1 MGSLWLRSCG
11 RSDST
16 SLHWPFIEPKEGE
29 FHFDRH
35 DARVRDAGSRNLFPL
50 GWVEFSDIPDYARSS
65 NGYFDEKKYLD
76 FLNRVVERYDGD
88 GVDDMPGLQRPIKHW
103 EIGNEVTMR
112 TEFTGTPEDYG
123 HVLQISYRAIKAN
136 CPDCQVLIA
145 GWMTYANSL
154 PAFQRSLNYLDKVLS
169 HGGAESFDIL
179 SFHSYT
185 SDCPFLTRAH
195 VKGFSDLL
203 ARYGRKA
210 PMWMT
215 ESDTMLRSKRGDG
228 TVIEHSLRQ
237 QSEDLIKRAVIAF
250 DAGVQVY
257 FWHGFDD
264 AIAGGPGFGFFDE
277 NQKPKPIFYN
287 LRLLRERVGDR
298 TNVERVEL
306 GEESLYF
313 FKFSTQA
320 HSSFVLWSESGD
332 KTLDLAK
339 YLKSPSVRL
348 TWAITQT
355 GKESPQTGKADIH
368 EVPATKTPVFIEGDS
383 SKT

>member
-1 MGSLWLRSCG
+1 MGSLWLRSFG
-11 RSDST
+11 PYDLT

-35 DARVRDAGSRNLFPL
+35 DARVRDAGSRNLFPMGL
-50 GWVEFSDIPDYARSS
+50 VEFNDIPDYARSS

-76 FLNRVVERYDGD
+76 FLTKVVERYDGD
-88 GVDDMPGLQRPIKHW
+88 GVNDMPGLQRPIKYW
-103 EIGNEVTMR
+103 EIGNEVTMK

-145 GWMTYANSL
+145 GWMTYGNAL
-154 PAFQRSLNYLDKVLS
+154 PAFQRSLDYLDKVLS

-185 SDCPFLTRAH
+185 NGCPFLTQEQ
-195 VKGFSDLL
+195 VKGFRDLL
-203 ARYGRKA
+203 ARHGRKM

-215 ESDTMLRSKRGDG
+215 ESDTMLRSRKDDG
-228 TVIEHSLRQ
+228 TVIEHSLQQ

-264 AIAGGPGFGFFDE
+264 YEGSRGGFGFFDG
-277 NQKPKPIFYN
+277 NMKPKPIFYN
-287 LRLLRERVGDR
+287 LRLLKERVGDR
-298 TNVERVEL
+298 TNVERVDL

-313 FKFSTQA
+313 FKFSTQGR
-320 HSSFVLWSESGD
+320 SSFVLWSESSD
-332 KTLDLAK
+332 KTVDLAK
-339 YLKSPSVRL
+339 YMKSPSVRL
-348 TWAITQT
+348 TWAITQA
-355 GKESPQTGKADIH
+355 GKESPETGKADIH
-368 EVPATKTPVFIEGDS
+368 KVPATKTPVFIEGDS
-383 SKT
+383 GKT